1 MYVLS
6 TQLSKLDIILG
17 QSTSIQAPKRCCEIA
32 ETVENP
38 GSLRRKSCRTAT
50 SGLDGLDGCR
60 GRCSFV
66 HNLQW
71 LGVSSFGSTTLA
83 SKNGL
88 SGEPILS
95 LHGVGATNRKKKLRH
110 VRNPSQSSH
119 SNQRIKFRRGYPIS
133 THPARRPEQHLFH
146 PVAMATNLA
155 GLGPTGSTR
164 PST

>member
-95 LHGVGATNRKKKLRH
+95 LHGVGATNRKKTQTCSEPIPFQSFQPAH
-110 VRNPSQSSH
+110 QISQGVPYFNPSSTGPATPSSTC
-119 SNQRIKFRRGYPIS
+119 S
-133 THPARRPEQHLFH
+133 TLW
-146 PVAMATNLA
+146 
-155 GLGPTGSTR
+155 
-164 PST
+164 